1 MNEFTNSTGKTF
13 KVKPFPPM
21 LNARLVSQV
30 KKEWEKENGVMPA
43 VPQYHVKTATGRTES
58 FDHDYDTEK
67 SPEEQQAWNEYIDK
81 KSDLENAI
89 NNRRVK
95 AAITCLDVNPL
106 EDSDWVSRMRFLGI
120 DTPEDKAELLNLYA
134 ETEVF
139 ATPGQDA
146 LMLLMVVSAAG
157 GIISQEVVTSLQE
170 QFFRQNKR
178 KAPGRTVE
186 NNQNET
192 EESGG

>member
-1 MNEFTNSTGKTF
+1 MNEFTNSAGKTF

-67 SPEEQQAWNEYIDK
+67 SPEEQQAWNEYIEK

-95 AAITCLDVNPL
+95 AAITCMDVNPL

-120 DTPEDKAELLNLYA
+120 DIPEDKAELLNLYA

-146 LMLLMVVSAAG
+146 LILLMVVSAAG

-178 KAPGRTVE
+178 EAPGRTVE

-192 EESGG
+192 EESG